1 MPFPPR
7 GGPKEMDSGGRG
19 AEGLSVSQCF
29 PGIVPWT
36 CAASAVQRHAPG
48 PRRALGGFEVF
59 SKPIS
64 DVEI

>member
-1 MPFPPR
+1 
-7 GGPKEMDSGGRG
+7 MDLGGRG
-19 AEGLSVSQCF
+19 AEGLSESLCF
-29 PGIVPWT
+29 PGMAPGT
-36 CAASAVQRHAPG
+36 RAAFATLRHAPG